1 MNNDKAE
8 RALNDFILDEGK
20 KIQKLIDT
28 LERIEKAGTLDK
40 LFESAEEPSF
50 MERFAW
56 GHSWHDGDDFRE
68 MLRGC
73 ELRTGQEFQKMYEHL
88 RKAKFF
94 HRQTQERYQDLKS
107 RESEIKNPDLIK
119 FIKDYEAYYAEK
131 EDDRQAKK
139 DFEKLDK
146 EQEEDNG

>member
-1 MNNDKAE
+1 MNNDETE

-40 LFESAEEPSF
+40 LFEGAEEPSF
-50 MERFAW
+50 MERLDW
-56 GHSWHDGDDFRE
+56 EHNYYDSDDFRE
-68 MLRGC
+68 TLQDY
-73 ELRTGQEFQKMYEHL
+73 ELRAGQELQEVYEHL

-94 HRQTQERYQDLKS
+94 HRRAREIYQDLKS
-107 RESEIKNPDLIK
+107 RESEIKNPKLIK

-131 EDDRQAKK
+131 E
-139 DFEKLDK
+139 
-146 EQEEDNG
+146 G

>member
-1 MNNDKAE
+1 MGNDETE
-8 RALNDFILDEGK
+8 RILNDFVSDEDK
-20 KIQKLIDT
+20 KLQKLIDT

-40 LFESAEEPSF
+40 LFEGAEEPSS

-56 GHSWHDGDDFRE
+56 GHSYYDSDDFRE

-73 ELRTGQEFQKMYEHL
+73 ELRTGQELQEVYEHL

-94 HRQTQERYQDLKS
+94 HSQTRERYQDLKS
-107 RESEIKNPDLIK
+107 RESTIKNPILIK
-119 FIKDYEAYYAEK
+119 FIKDYEAYYGEK

-139 DFEKLDK
+139 NFEKLDRERENK
-146 EQEEDNG
+146 NG